1 MQSVNKSKPLG
12 HGKAIQKKTKYY
24 YINII
29 IIYINIIIGL
39 MLMGE
44 VTDKPFNLLV
54 MHNNTAKYYLK
65 KKKKTSKKNL
75 CFSRVVPMQLNDNTS
90 HSNPATQTDINQIN
104 CKMEKPQGVKTAG
117 YKNITNVT

>member
-1 MQSVNKSKPLG
+1 
-12 HGKAIQKKTKYY
+12 
-24 YINII
+24 
-29 IIYINIIIGL
+29 

-54 MHNNTAKYYLK
+54 MHNNRAKYLIK
-65 KKKKTSKKNL
+65 KKKNL